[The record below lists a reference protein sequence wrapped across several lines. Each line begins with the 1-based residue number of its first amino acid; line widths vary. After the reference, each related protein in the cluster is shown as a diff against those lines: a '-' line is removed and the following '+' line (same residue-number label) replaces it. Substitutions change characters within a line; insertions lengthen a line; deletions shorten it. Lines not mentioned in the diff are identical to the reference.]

1 MKTCICKFEREKIV
15 LKNELI
21 KHKKHQKHILKIF
34 QLMGLSLVDVMWM
47 MLLLHLIQVQLII
60 SRY

>member
-21 KHKKHQKHILKIF
+21 KHQKHILKIF